1 MADFVQPGIR
11 WSGPRHTL
19 IGRIADQLLPPNT
32 RNAVRTLLGGTGTLQ
47 SVADWADRLK
57 SNPPSDNETK
67 AFLANLDNHSHGQW
81 HFVNL
86 PFAAT
91 HYDPATLAE
100 FVPANGAHVVAKLLD
115 SAHALV
121 TPTPQLSRV
130 NALRWLTHL
139 VGDMHQPNHL
149 GCAYVDESQEPPRL
163 VGDPASA
170 HGLKHD
176 RGGNLLLM
184 PGGGTLHGFWDDKLG
199 SSMIDDVEAEAKAA
213 GPVDVS
219 DVTAAVTSWVDETLR
234 VASDAYTSV
243 RIVAREGEKF
253 RIAVDDDYES
263 RNEAHVPRQM
273 GRAAARLA
281 ALVTAL
287 VS

>member
-1 MADFVQPGIR
+1 MDFVQPGIK
-11 WSGPRHTL
+11 WSGPRHNL
-19 IGRIADQLLPPNT
+19 IGRVADQLLT
-32 RNAVRTLLGGTGTLQ
+32 QTVRDRVRNLLGGAGTLE
-47 SVADWADRLK
+47 SVSDWADRLK
-57 SNPPSDNETK
+57 SNPPTDAETQ
-67 AFLANLDNHSHGQW
+67 AFLANPANQTHGSW

-86 PFAAT
+86 PFATT

-100 FVPANGAHVVAKLLD
+100 FVPSNGAFVIGKILE
-115 SAHALV
+115 SANALIA
-121 TPTPQLSRV
+121 PTPQLSRV
-130 NALRWLTHL
+130 NALRWLAHL

-149 GCAYVDESQEPPRL
+149 GCAYIDESQDPPRL
-163 VGDPASA
+163 VGDPQAA

-184 PGGGTLHGFWDDKLG
+184 SGGTLHGFWDDKLG
-199 SSMIDDVEAEAKAA
+199 SATVADVEAEATGA
-213 GPVDVS
+213 VDVS
-219 DVTAAVTSWVDETLR
+219 NVNTAVTSWVDETLR
-234 VASDAYTSV
+234 VANDAYTGV

-253 RIAVDDDYES
+253 RITVDHDYES

-287 VS
+287 VP